1 MKALIA
7 GGGIGGMTL
16 ALRLHDAGIDVEVFE
31 SVVEIRELG
40 VGINLLP
47 HATRE
52 LTEIG
57 LLEEIAATAIETRAL
72 RYHTQYG
79 HHIITEPRGVAAGYK
94 WPQFS
99 IHRGS
104 LLIILAKAARGRI
117 GADHVHTGHHLDGFS
132 QDAKG
137 VSARFVHPESGEAV
151 GEFRGDLLI
160 GADGI
165 HSRVREILYPDEGL
179 PIFSG
184 ITMWR
189 GVTEQEAFFDGRT
202 MIVAGTWNER
212 MVVYPISEAA
222 RSKGRSLIN
231 WVAEIRDESKVV
243 RKRDN
248 WSRIGNK
255 ADFLPA
261 FADWHFDWL
270 DIPRLIEENDVAYD
284 FPMVD
289 REPLERWSFGRV
301 TLLGDAAH
309 PMYPSGS
316 NGGAQAILDA
326 SALTDILVK
335 ADNIEDALIAY
346 QNARMAPT
354 AKVVL
359 SNRDFLAE
367 RVLRLVDERC
377 PENCENIHAFV
388 SQEEMEQF
396 SRDYQLIAGFDRASL
411 DAKPSLYTKERS

>member
-7 GGGIGGMTL
+7 GGGIGGMTM
-16 ALRLHDAGIDVEVFE
+16 ALRLHHAGIDVEVFE

-52 LTEIG
+52 LTELG
-57 LLEEIAATAIETRAL
+57 LLEDLAATAIETRA
-72 RYHTQYG
+72 RSYHTQYG
-79 HHIITEPRGVAAGYK
+79 HHIITEPRGLAAGYK

-99 IHRGS
+99 INRGS
-104 LLIILAKAARGRI
+104 LLMILAEAARDRI
-117 GADHVHTGHHLDGFS
+117 GAERVHAGHHLDAFS
-132 QDAKG
+132 QDADG
-137 VSARFVHPESGEAV
+137 VTAHFVHPQNGEAV
-151 GEFRGDLLI
+151 AECRGDLLI

-165 HSRVREILYPDEGL
+165 HSRVREILHPGEGL
-179 PIFSG
+179 PNFSG
-184 ITMWR
+184 ITMLR
-189 GVTEQEAFFDGRT
+189 GVTEQEPFFDGRT

-222 RSKGRSLIN
+222 RKKGRSLIN
-231 WVAEIRDESKVV
+231 WVAEIRDESKVL

-248 WSRIGNK
+248 WSRIGIK

-261 FADWHFDWL
+261 FADWHFDCL
-270 DIPRLIEENDVAYD
+270 DMPRLIEDNDVAYD

-316 NGGAQAILDA
+316 NGAAQAILDA
-326 SALTDILVK
+326 SVLSDILVK
-335 ADNIEDALIAY
+335 TDSIEDALIAY

-354 AKVVL
+354 ANVVL

-377 PENCENIHAFV
+377 PANCKNIHDFV
-388 SQEEMEQF
+388 TREEMEQF
-396 SRDYQLIAGFDRASL
+396 SRDYQRIAGFDKDSL
-411 DAKPSLYTKERS
+411 DAKPSLKSV